1 MSLADSSRATLVVQT
16 FFQKFM
22 IAEDEDREPDQTD
35 GFIPFPT
42 FPGVKLLLLA
52 LHQSRMQIPD
62 ESPLR
67 RRTLGDDRGTNQLL
81 HRSLR
86 LRLLGLKHSLSLV
99 NPQASCRSLHSLNLS
114 FCRPSSMI

>member
-52 LHQSRMQIPD
+52 
-62 ESPLR
+62 
-67 RRTLGDDRGTNQLL
+67 
-81 HRSLR
+81 
-86 LRLLGLKHSLSLV
+86 
-99 NPQASCRSLHSLNLS
+99 
-114 FCRPSSMI
+114 